1 MNLIFRGVSCPF
13 PVHFRFNLGHYG
25 LFPVSIIIKRENK
38 NLSEQVHLRMTHL
51 MTSDKVLNLAGAPK
65 LVYIIY
71 YILEWTSLNA
81 ITPMSQSGGEVYY
94 TTSKVSTLDYFF
106 EQ

>member
-1 MNLIFRGVSCPF
+1 
-13 PVHFRFNLGHYG
+13 
-25 LFPVSIIIKRENK
+25 
-38 NLSEQVHLRMTHL
+38 MTHL

-94 TTSKVSTLDYFF
+94 TTYAAM
-106 EQ
+106 